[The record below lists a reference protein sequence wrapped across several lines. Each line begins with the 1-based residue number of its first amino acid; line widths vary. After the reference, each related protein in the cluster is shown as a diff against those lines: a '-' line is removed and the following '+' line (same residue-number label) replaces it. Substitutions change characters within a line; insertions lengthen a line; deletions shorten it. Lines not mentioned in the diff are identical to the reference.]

1 MKQKNLKQREATLEE
16 VVNRLAYFTSEFN
29 MPHLF
34 HEGKGRIIEFYLGLC
49 ICTRD
54 SLLDDSEK

>member
-34 HEGKGRIIEFYLGLC
+34 HEGKGRIIKFLSGFMYLYE
-49 ICTRD
+49 R
-54 SLLDDSEK
+54 LDAHMKQ